1 MVSLDDVKDLMLYK
15 RPFFL
20 PVDPK
25 NKKKGS
31 VVMLLSPNYKSSMN
45 MMNAPYIINKRS
57 FESYYIEKSIQRYIK
72 NESVYIMDDPGEY
85 LFEVAPNIE
94 VNIDPNSI
102 TKENIAEDARA
113 LDIKYNKEILDKI
126 SNIDIVSESVTSN
139 DFEKK
144 LKIASFV
151 IKTKDG
157 QLCTVYSNEFKN
169 ISFPYT
175 EFKSEDNM
183 NQDIVES
190 CNKDLDIN
198 PTDFSVL
205 YDFNYVTEVNGKQYF
220 IEDYLVYIK
229 EYEGTIENLNG
240 SKYRFVKFLTPGQIA
255 LYEDRSKPMS
265 YFLAKYG
272 TRLIKSNMLNYANE
286 KLGYKNNIIFSGYD
300 RDIKEVSKYF
310 TNDILKRSF
319 DALKEKMP
327 KYKVHVMCSDSP
339 DDFGYLDERNII
351 VYTPNAFKKA
361 GFTFNYKDYIE
372 YTAQMYAIYVY
383 NPKVYDKI
391 AEPSAMVLT
400 EIIADKLDEE
410 DKKGK
415 ISGKF
420 LRERVY
426 WYILDKYGLE
436 TLKYIIRTNNIE
448 AVYRY
453 TKEYFKDSPFMYKQ
467 AMDAVSEAE
476 EEKKSDITS
485 LDDISNL
492 GQKIKRKIRSQS
504 VYKLNKIVRDIQR
517 GNTGTETRGGN
528 SLNRLQSG
536 NIVQTADVQAPSVSS
551 PSSSGTSE
559 SFSKYKYMTDNDYV
573 MEGNIMYLFEDNIN
587 YNMALRNTLYQD
599 RFKSIK
605 EVLEVYKKVK
615 AENPW
620 IRYTYTD
627 LNRYFKANLFF
638 DLSYYN
644 ESFFRNLPLLNEED
658 RANTNKVMKIYA
670 ELMTRLLRNNNL
682 SSYTR
687 QTIFIPVLDWRHNN
701 STRMW
706 MYREDVNPISI
717 IYNMIR
723 TDKNTLIKLFGD
735 NDVVFLGAKNYFKV
749 NFRNV
754 DFNKNN
760 NLMRFTNLIKRIVEL
775 GYSSPADPDP
785 EGEPEYT
792 PAGIA
797 MSLVNKI
804 EKAKGI
810 EINDISAFKN
820 LNHDAEL
827 TSKDP
832 AVATISNISKNVQ
845 DNIAIKNDIVDK
857 PVIGNTGGIDVKNV
871 SKSKETINV
880 LAKNKSNENIIKAKT
895 VTVTDKEVSTKLG
908 TDQAIA
914 NTKVKD
920 PSVNRATNAED
931 SEIKKAKITEKIAQA
946 ASTSANPDDALDK
959 LDTDEFKEMIESL
972 ANDTENKVKIDKA
985 RASKMAKIEDEFH
998 KKEIQGKSIRDLL
1011 KDNPND
1017 TKLPKTS
1024 LPVAS
1029 INDDWKNMTFMN
1041 FDKNYDPDAD
1051 IIKMLD
1057 SMKNWTYPVV
1067 VRDVTVVDNSSS
1079 EDVLDL
1085 WTIQCEDYR
1094 GTKFTLKVDIP
1105 RFIEGNFLKL
1115 RGNEK
1120 VIMIQSTL
1128 IPIIKSDTDECQIIG
1143 VGGYNKIFVRKY
1155 GSSVGKS
1162 MPSSNRLIRSL
1173 NKFVKN
1179 NKSTFKVEYG
1189 DNRKICDRYE
1199 LPIDYIDIAGVL
1211 NTIESKNYKIYFN
1224 QDELRLHYQVDDT
1237 KGLPIGIQKRV
1248 IDPVNKTANDIIL
1261 YYTPEIKKD
1270 IPTVVEYI
1278 GSLLCSESDEY
1289 SNLYN
1294 NLNLAGVR
1302 YTYSEAS
1309 ILSSKIPMIIVLGY
1323 LEGLTTVL
1331 SKAGIKYEFV
1341 QKLPKEIKY
1350 STRQDYIE
1358 FDDGYLVYD
1367 VNYSSSLLLNGFKRN
1382 DTANYS
1388 IKEVNGKQMYLDF
1401 LESYGGSLKAD
1412 GLENSYDCMIDPIT
1426 KEILEIYKLP
1436 TDYVGLLLHAN
1447 NLLADNKYIKHT
1459 DQSVRRWRRK
1469 ELIAG
1474 YFYKAL
1480 SSSYHDYANA
1490 NRRTRRVNKMT
1501 MKQSAVIDLIL
1512 SKDPTTNDLSINNIV
1527 NDVECTHTVT
1537 NKGLV
1542 GMNTDR
1548 AYSVDK
1554 RGFDNSMLNVLGM
1567 DTAFSG
1573 NVGINRQATID
1584 ANIEGNR
1591 GFVKSIDG
1599 NSDNLSVAKT
1609 LTITEAIVPLG
1620 STHDDPQRTMMTY
1633 MQSSKHMIRCETND
1647 PLLVTNGSDE
1657 ALPYLTSDIF
1667 AFKAKQDGTVIEVVH
1682 NNQPYGRGDYMI
1694 VEYKDGSH
1702 DYVSLEEEIKKNS
1715 DGGYSIPLQ
1724 LSTELKVGNKFK
1736 SGSVLAYD
1744 KLSFSRSLGESG
1756 NLSANIGTLAKVAII
1771 TTDEGFE
1778 DSAAITETFAN
1789 KIGTQIVMPK
1799 EIVLDKGS
1807 NVNIYKGIGDYVM
1820 EGESFMSYSMD
1831 FDDDV
1836 ANTLMKQFSNMSSD
1850 QLSDVSINPITS
1862 KYTGEIVDIKVYRT
1876 VELDELSPSL
1886 RDFVKSY
1893 ENEIIRK
1900 KRVYNQYGIDTALL
1914 PPTKKSDRIGKTKDV
1929 MDGVKIIFYI
1939 KYTDKMSVGD
1949 KITFYSANK
1958 GIIKYI
1964 IPKELEPYTDFRK
1977 DETIDAFVSVSS
1989 CLARMTCSNILYTS
2003 VSKLMVELDRSVK
2016 DILGI
2021 PYDVKK
2027 L

>member
-31 VVMLLSPNYKSSMN
+31 AIMLLSPNYKSSMN

-72 NESVYIMDDPGEY
+72 NESVYDMDDPGEY
-85 LFEVAPNIE
+85 LYEVAPSVEIS
-94 VNIDPNSI
+94 IDPSSI
-102 TKENIAEDARA
+102 TSENIAEDARA
-113 LDIKYNKEILDKI
+113 IDVKYHNEILNRI
-126 SNIDIVSESVTSN
+126 SNIDIVSEAVTSN
-139 DFEKK
+139 EFEKK
-144 LKIASFV
+144 LKIASFL
-151 IKTKDG
+151 IKSNDG
-157 QLCTVYSNEFKN
+157 KLCVAYSNEFNN

-175 EFKSEDNM
+175 EFKSTNNM
-183 NQDIVES
+183 NEDITSS
-190 CNKDLDIN
+190 CNKDLGIN
-198 PTDFSVL
+198 PTDFRVL
-205 YDFNYVTEVNGKQYF
+205 YDFNYVIEVKDKQYF
-220 IEDYLVYIK
+220 VEDYLVYIK
-229 EYEGTIENLNG
+229 EYEGDIENLNG
-240 SKYRFVKFLTPGQIA
+240 SKYKFIKYLTPGQIA
-255 LYEDRSKPMS
+255 LYDNRSKAVS

-272 TRLIKSNMLNYANE
+272 SKILKKNIFDYANE

-300 RDIKEVSKYF
+300 RDIQEVSKYF
-310 TNDILKRSF
+310 TNDILKQSF
-319 DALKEKMP
+319 DNLKEKIP
-327 KYKVHVMCSDSP
+327 KYKIHIMCSDSP
-339 DDFGYLDERNII
+339 EDFGYIDERNII
-351 VYTPNAFKKA
+351 IFTPRAFKKA
-361 GFTFNYKDYIE
+361 GFTFDYIDYIK

-383 NPKVYDKI
+383 NPKVYDNI
-391 AEPSAMVLT
+391 AEPCAMVLT
-400 EIIADKLDEE
+400 EIIANKLEEEDEE
-410 DKKGK
+410 HK

-426 WYILDKYGLE
+426 WNILDKYGLD
-436 TLKYIIRTNNIE
+436 TIKRIIRHNDVD
-448 AVYRY
+448 AVLKY
-453 TKEYFKDSPFMYKQ
+453 TKEFIDDISLYRQ
-467 AMDAVSEAE
+467 AISAVSEE
-476 EEKKSDITS
+476 TEEKKSDISS
-485 LDDISNL
+485 LEDISKL
-492 GQKIKRKIRSQS
+492 GQKIKRKIRSQT
-504 VYKLNKIVRDIQR
+504 VYKLNKIMRDIQR
-517 GNTGTETRGGN
+517 GNTGSETRGGN
-528 SLNRLQSG
+528 FLSKLQSG
-536 NIVQTADVQAPSVSS
+536 NIVQTADVQTA
-551 PSSSGTSE
+551 TSE
-559 SFSKYKYMTDNDYV
+559 SLSKYKVMTDNDYV

-605 EVLEVYKKVK
+605 DVLEVYKKVK
-615 AENPW
+615 ADNPW
-620 IRYTYTD
+620 IRYMYTD
-627 LNRYFKANLFF
+627 INRYFKNNLFF

-658 RANTNKVMKIYA
+658 RANSAKVMKIYT
-670 ELMTRLLRNNNL
+670 ELMSRLLQDNRL
-682 SSYTR
+682 SSYTK

-717 IYNMIR
+717 IYNMI
-723 TDKNTLIKLFGD
+723 KNDRSALNKLFGD
-735 NDVVFLGAKNYFKV
+735 KDVIFLGAKNYFKV

-775 GYSSPADPDP
+775 GYTSPADPDP

-797 MSLVNKI
+797 MSLVNRI
-804 EKAKGI
+804 EKSKGV
-810 EINDISAFKN
+810 EINDISVFRN
-820 LNHDAEL
+820 LNHEPEL
-827 TSKDP
+827 RSKDP
-832 AVATISNISKNVQ
+832 AVAYVSTISKDIQ
-845 DNIAIKNDIVDK
+845 DNIAIKNNIVDK
-857 PVIGNTGGIDVKNV
+857 PIISNTGGIDVKNV
-871 SKSKETINV
+871 SKSKESIYV
-880 LAKNKSNENIIKAKT
+880 LAKDKSNQNITKLKT

-914 NTKVKD
+914 YTKVKD

-931 SEIKKAKITEKIAQA
+931 SNTKKNKITEKIAQA
-946 ASTSANPDDALDK
+946 ASSSANPDDALDK

-972 ANDTENKVKIDKA
+972 SNDTENKVKIDKT

-998 KKEIQGKSIRDLL
+998 KKEVQGKSIRDLL
-1011 KDNPND
+1011 EDNPND
-1017 TKLPKTS
+1017 TKLPS
-1024 LPVAS
+1024 SNLPVAS
-1029 INDDWKNMTFMN
+1029 INDDWKDMTFMN
-1041 FDKNYDPDAD
+1041 FDKKYDPDAD

-1057 SMKNWTYPVV
+1057 SMKNWTYPVM
-1067 VRDVTVVDNSSS
+1067 VRDVTVVDNSTS

-1085 WTIQCEDYR
+1085 WTIQCEDYK

-1105 RFIEGNFLKL
+1105 RFVEGNFLKL

-1155 GSSVGKS
+1155 GSSIGKS

-1173 NKFVKN
+1173 NKFRKN
-1179 NKSTFKVEYG
+1179 DKSTFKVEYG
-1189 DNRKICDRYE
+1189 DNKKICDRYE
-1199 LPIDYIDIAGVL
+1199 LPIDYIDIAGVI

-1224 QDELRLHYQVDDT
+1224 QDEFRLHYQVDDS

-1248 IDPVNKTANDIIL
+1248 IDPATKTANDIIL
-1261 YYTPEIKKD
+1261 YYTPEIKKE
-1270 IPTVVEYI
+1270 IPTVTEYI
-1278 GSLLCSESDEY
+1278 GRLLCNESEEY
-1289 SNLYN
+1289 SKLYN

-1331 SKAGIKYEFV
+1331 SKARIKYEFV
-1341 QKLPKEIKY
+1341 QTLPKEIRY
-1350 STRQDYIE
+1350 SNEKDYIE

-1554 RGFDNSMLNVLGM
+1554 RGFDDSMLNVLGM

-1599 NSDNLSVAKT
+1599 NSDELSVAKT
-1609 LTITEAIVPLG
+1609 MTITEAIVPLG

-1633 MQSSKHMIRCETND
+1633 MQSSKHMIRCDTND

-1667 AFKAKQDGTVIEVVH
+1667 AFKAKADGKVIDIVQ
-1682 NNQPYGRGDYMI
+1682 NNKSYGRGDYMV
-1694 VEYKDGSH
+1694 VEYKDGTH
-1702 DYVSLEEEIKKNS
+1702 DYISLEEEIKKNS
-1715 DGGYSIPLQ
+1715 DGGYSIPLK
-1724 LSTELKVGNKFK
+1724 LDTDLKIGSRFK
-1736 SGSVLAYD
+1736 EGSVLAYD

-1799 EIVLDKGS
+1799 EVVLDKG
-1807 NVNIYKGIGDYVM
+1807 VNIQIYKNIGDHVM
-1820 EGESFMSYSMD
+1820 EGESLMSFSSD
-1831 FDDDV
+1831 FDDDA
-1836 ANTLMKQFSNMSSD
+1836 ANSLMKQFNLQD
-1850 QLSDVSINPITS
+1850 DELSELGRNPIVS
-1862 KYTGEIVDIKVYRT
+1862 KYTGELVDIKVYRT

-1886 RDFVKSY
+1886 RDFVSKY
-1893 ENEIIRK
+1893 ENEINK
-1900 KRVYNQYGIDTALL
+1900 KKKIYRQYGIDTALL
-1914 PPTKKSDRIGKTKDV
+1914 PPTYKSEKVGKTKDV
-1929 MDGVKIIFYI
+1929 NDGVKIIFYI

-1949 KITFYSANK
+1949 KVTFYSANK

-1964 IPKELEPYTDFRK
+1964 IPKELEPYTEFRK

-2003 VSKLMVELDRSVK
+2003 VAKLMVELDRSVK

-2021 PYDVKK
+2021 DYDVKK

>member
-57 FESYYIEKSIQRYIK
+57 FESYYIEKSIFRYIK
-72 NESVYIMDDPGEY
+72 NESVYAMDDPGEY

-94 VNIDPNSI
+94 VNIDPDSI

-126 SNIDIVSESVTSN
+126 SNINIDNISESVTSN

-144 LKIASFV
+144 LKIASIL

-157 QLCTVYSNEFKN
+157 KICTVYSNEFKTL
-169 ISFPYT
+169 SFPYT
-175 EFKSEDNM
+175 EFKSTDSLNV
-183 NQDIVES
+183 DITNY
-190 CNKDLDIN
+190 CNKELNIN
-198 PTDFSVL
+198 PTDFGVL
-205 YDFNYVTEVNGKQYF
+205 YDFNYVNEVNGKQYF

-229 EYEGTIENLNG
+229 DYEGTIENLNG
-240 SKYRFVKFLTPGQIA
+240 SRYKFIKFLTPGQIA
-255 LYEDRSKPMS
+255 LYDDRSKSLS

-272 TRLIKSNMLNYANE
+272 ARLAKSNMLNYANE

-300 RDIKEVSKYF
+300 RDIQEVSRYF
-310 TNDILKRSF
+310 TNDILKQSF
-319 DALKEKMP
+319 ENLKEKMP
-327 KYKVHVMCSDSP
+327 EYKVHIMCSDSP
-339 DDFGYLDERNII
+339 DDFGYIDDRNII
-351 VYTPNAFKKA
+351 VYTPKAFKKA
-361 GFTFNYKDYIE
+361 GFTFEYIDYIK

-383 NPKVYDKI
+383 NPKVYKNI
-391 AEPSAMVLT
+391 AEPCAMVLT
-400 EIIADKLDEE
+400 EIITNKLDEE
-410 DKKGK
+410 DKKK
-415 ISGKF
+415 KLSGKF

-426 WYILDKYGLE
+426 WYILDRYGLE
-436 TLKYIIRTNNIE
+436 TIKHIIKTNDMN

-453 TKEYFKDSPFMYKQ
+453 TKEYFQDSILYRQ
-467 AMDAVSEAE
+467 AMNAVSEAD
-476 EEKKSDITS
+476 EEKANVPSM
-485 LDDISNL
+485 DDIANL
-492 GQKIKRKIRSQS
+492 GQKIKRKIRSQT
-504 VYKLNKIVRDIQR
+504 VYKLNKIARDMQR
-517 GNTGTETRGGN
+517 GNVGADSRGST
-528 SLNRLQSG
+528 SLSRLQQG
-536 NIVQTADVQAPSVSS
+536 DIVQTADISTPSVST
-551 PSSSGTSE
+551 PSASSE
-559 SFSKYKYMTDNDYV
+559 SFSKYKVMTDGDYV

-615 AENPW
+615 ADNPW

-627 LNRYFKANLFF
+627 INRYFKNNLFF

-670 ELMTRLLRNNNL
+670 ELMSRLLQNNNL
-682 SSYTR
+682 SSYTK

-717 IYNMIR
+717 IYNMI
-723 TDKNTLIKLFGD
+723 KNDRSTLNKVFGD
-735 NDVVFLGAKNYFKV
+735 NDVIFLGAKNYFKV

-775 GYSSPADPDP
+775 GYTSPADPDP

-792 PAGIA
+792 PTGIA

-804 EKAKGI
+804 EKAKGV
-810 EINDISAFKN
+810 EINDISAFKY
-820 LNHDAEL
+820 LNHEPEL
-827 TSKDP
+827 KNKDI

-845 DNIAIKNDIVDK
+845 DNIAIKNNIVDK
-857 PVIGNTGGIDVKNV
+857 PIISNTGGIDVKNV

-931 SEIKKAKITEKIAQA
+931 SETKKAKITEKIAQA

-972 ANDTENKVKIDKA
+972 SNDTENRVKIDKA

-1017 TKLPKTS
+1017 TKLPKSS

-1041 FDKNYDPDAD
+1041 FDKKYDPDAD
-1051 IIKMLD
+1051 MIKMLD
-1057 SMKNWTYPVV
+1057 SMKNWTYPVM
-1067 VRDVTVVDNSSS
+1067 VRDVTVVDNSTS

-1105 RFIEGNFLKL
+1105 RFVEGNFLKL

-1155 GSSVGKS
+1155 GSSIGKS

-1173 NKFVKN
+1173 NKFRKN
-1179 NKSTFKVEYG
+1179 DKSTFKVEYG

-1199 LPIDYIDIAGVL
+1199 LPIDYIDIAGVI

-1224 QDELRLHYQVDDT
+1224 QDEFRLHYQVDDS

-1248 IDPVNKTANDIIL
+1248 IDPTTKTANDIIL
-1261 YYTPEIKKD
+1261 YYTPEIKKE
-1270 IPTVVEYI
+1270 IPTVTEYI
-1278 GSLLCSESDEY
+1278 GRLLCNESEEY
-1289 SNLYN
+1289 SKLYN

-1331 SKAGIKYEFV
+1331 SKARIKYEFV
-1341 QKLPKEIKY
+1341 QTLPKEIRY
-1350 STRQDYIE
+1350 SNDKDYIE

-1554 RGFDNSMLNVLGM
+1554 RGFDDSMLNVLGM

-1591 GFVKSIDG
+1591 GFVKSID
-1599 NSDNLSVAKT
+1599 NNADNLSVAKT

-1633 MQSSKHMIRCETND
+1633 MQSSKHMIRCDTND

-1667 AFKAKQDGTVIEVVH
+1667 AFKAKQDGKVVDIVH
-1682 NNQPYGRGDYMI
+1682 NGISYGRGDYMV

-1702 DYVSLEEEIKKNS
+1702 DYISLEEEIKKNS

-1724 LSTELKVGNKFK
+1724 LSTDLKVGSRFK
-1736 SGSVLAYD
+1736 EGSVLAYD

-1799 EIVLDKGS
+1799 EVILDKGA
-1807 NVNIYKGIGDYVM
+1807 NIQIHKYIGDHVM
-1820 EGESFMSYSMD
+1820 EGESIMSYSMD
-1831 FDDDV
+1831 FDDDA
-1836 ANTLMKQFSNMSSD
+1836 ANSLMKQFSNMSGDTISD
-1850 QLSDVSINPITS
+1850 LGRNPITS
-1862 KYTGEIVDIKVYRT
+1862 KYTGELVDIKVYRT

-1886 RDFVKSY
+1886 RAFVKSY
-1893 ENEIIRK
+1893 ESEINKK
-1900 KRVYNQYGIDTALL
+1900 KRIYNQYGLDTALL
-1914 PPTKKSDRIGKTKDV
+1914 PPTHKSDRVGKTKDV
-1929 MDGVKIIFYI
+1929 IDGVKIIFYI

-1949 KITFYSANK
+1949 KVTFYSANK

-2003 VSKLMVELDRSVK
+2003 VAKLMVELDRSVK

-2021 PYDVKK
+2021 KYDVKK